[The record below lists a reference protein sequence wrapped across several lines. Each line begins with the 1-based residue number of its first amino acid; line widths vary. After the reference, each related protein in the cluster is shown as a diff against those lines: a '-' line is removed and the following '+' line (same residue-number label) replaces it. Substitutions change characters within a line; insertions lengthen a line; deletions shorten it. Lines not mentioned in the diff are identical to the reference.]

1 MSRFINAIS
10 KSDIRLFYVINKRVK
25 CKLLDKVMP
34 VITNLAGP
42 LVVIPITLF
51 LYILSKE
58 NMLLRRMALE
68 SMLSLSCSHLV
79 VQALKHA
86 VSRERPG
93 YVLDDVYTFKDFY
106 DYSFPSGHTT
116 AAFSMAIS
124 TFLFYQSVGM
134 LLIFVAFMVGISRM
148 YIGVHY
154 PSDVFIGA
162 ILGTIFPFVIHSI
175 LT

>member
-1 MSRFINAIS
+1 
-10 KSDIRLFYVINKRVK
+10 
-25 CKLLDKVMP
+25 MP

-42 LVVIPITLF
+42 VVVIPITLF

-58 NMLLRRMALE
+58 NMLLRKMALE
-68 SMLSLSCSHLV
+68 SILSLTGSHLI

-93 YVLDDVYTFKDFY
+93 FVLSDVYTFKDFY

-116 AAFSMAIS
+116 AAFSIAVSAFI
-124 TFLFYQSVGM
+124 FYQPVGI
-134 LLIFVAFMVGISRM
+134 LLLFVAFMVGISRM

-162 ILGTIFPFVIHSI
+162 LLGTIFPFVVHSI